1 MILVACDEN
10 DNGDKNSVD
19 YNKIAIIS
27 SEQYESAPNDVLT
40 ISSIEIIN
48 DSLKLNFSA
57 SGCGGDSWG
66 LKLIDSGDIIESY
79 PPQRSLRLSL
89 KNDELCD
96 AYFSKELIFCIS
108 NLKVDGDQVL
118 LNLINSDKSIL
129 YKY

>member
-19 YNKIAIIS
+19 CNKIAIIS

-40 ISSIEIIN
+40 INSIEIIN

-57 SGCGGDSWG
+57 SGCGGDSWD